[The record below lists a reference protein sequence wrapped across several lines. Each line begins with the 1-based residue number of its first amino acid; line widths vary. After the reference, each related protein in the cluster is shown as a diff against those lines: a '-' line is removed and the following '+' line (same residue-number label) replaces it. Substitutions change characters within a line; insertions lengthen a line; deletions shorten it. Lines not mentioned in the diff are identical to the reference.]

1 MFLRQLIEELP
12 THRVSGPIDMPI
24 GKLEYDSRCVE
35 PGDVFVAIRGGQE
48 QDRHRFIPH
57 ALERGARAIVV
68 EEGGDFPGATQ
79 IVVANCRQALAELAA
94 RYYHY
99 PSRNLRLVGITGT
112 NGKTTTALLL
122 RQVLEAA
129 GEGCGYL
136 GTLGSIV
143 GNGLEPLAN
152 TTPEA
157 PELHRQLRGMV
168 DAGKRGAVLE
178 VSSHGLAL
186 ERVSGLQFSA
196 AVFTNFTRDHLDFHQ
211 TEENYFAAKARL
223 FEELDD
229 SAGGIGVVNAD
240 DPVAEELIGRTGV
253 PVTTYGWGDGAAIRL
268 LAMEPNNSGMR
279 LRVQTPSGQ
288 LDVDTPLTGRFNSY
302 NVIAAL
308 ATGLG
313 LGLDVDSVRRGIA
326 AVERIPGRFE
336 QVVAGQDFQVI
347 VDYAHTPDGLE
358 TVLEAARELTRG
370 RLICVFGCGGD
381 RDRGKR
387 PQMGRIGAERA
398 DLVFLT
404 SDNPRSEDPEEILA
418 EIASGMEPGADA
430 RILENRGQAIKEAL
444 ATARQGDVVV
454 IAGKGH
460 EPVQILAEGTIP
472 FDDREVAR
480 QVLEG
485 LTDRSERD
493 WRDGEEGV

>member
-1 MFLRQLIEELP
+1 MLLRQLVEELP
-12 THRVSGPIDMPI
+12 ILQISGPIDMSI
-24 GKLEYDSRCVE
+24 GSLEWDSRRVE

-48 QDRHRFIPH
+48 QDRHLFIPH
-57 ALERGARAIVV
+57 ALERGARAIIV
-68 EEGGDFPGATQ
+68 EEEGEHPGATQ
-79 IVVANCRQALAELAA
+79 IVVANCRQALAKLAA
-94 RYYHY
+94 RYYNY
-99 PSRNLRLVGITGT
+99 PGRSLRLVGITGT

-122 RQVLEAA
+122 QQVLEAA
-129 GEGCGYL
+129 GVKCGYL
-136 GTLGSIV
+136 GTLGRIV
-143 GNGLEPLAN
+143 SDGFEPLAN

-168 DAGKRGAVLE
+168 DAGKRAAVLE
-178 VSSHGLAL
+178 ASSHGLAL
-186 ERVSGLQFSA
+186 ERVSGLQFTA
-196 AVFTNFTRDHLDFHQ
+196 AVFTNFTRDHLDFHL

-223 FEELDD
+223 FEELDE
-229 SAGGIGVVNAD
+229 SAGGIGVVNVD
-240 DPVAEELIGRTGV
+240 DPVAEALIGRIGV

-268 LAMEPNNSGMR
+268 LAMEPNKAGMR
-279 LRVQTPSGQ
+279 LRVQTPSGE

-313 LGLDVDSVRRGIA
+313 LGLDVDAVRQGIA

-336 QVVAGQDFQVI
+336 QVVAGQGFQVI

-358 TVLEAARELTRG
+358 TVLKAARELTRE

-418 EIASGMEPGADA
+418 EIASGMESGANA
-430 RILENRGQAIKEAL
+430 QILENRGQAIKEAL
-444 ATARQGDVVV
+444 TIARQGDVVV

-460 EPVQILAEGTIP
+460 EAVQILAEGTVP

-480 QVLEG
+480 QVLEE
-485 LTDRSERD
+485 LTGRSERER
-493 WRDGEEGV
+493 WAGEEGV

>member
-12 THRVSGPIDMPI
+12 TLQVSGPVDMPI
-24 GKLEYDSRCVE
+24 GKLEWDSRCVE

-48 QDRHRFIPH
+48 QDRHPFIPH
-57 ALERGARAIVV
+57 ALEQGAGAIVV
-68 EEGGDFPGATQ
+68 EEGGDYPGVTQ
-79 IVVANCRQALAELAA
+79 IQVAHCRQALAELAA
-94 RYYHY
+94 RYYSY
-99 PSRNLRLVGITGT
+99 PGRSLRLVGITGT

-122 RQVLEAA
+122 RQVLEAV

-136 GTLGSIV
+136 GTLGRIV
-143 GNGLEPLAN
+143 SNGLEPLAN

-168 DAGKRGAVLE
+168 DAGKSAAVLE
-178 VSSHGLAL
+178 ASSHGLAL

-223 FEELDD
+223 FEELDE
-229 SAGGIGVVNAD
+229 SAGSIGVANAD
-240 DPVAEELIGRTGV
+240 DPVAERLIGRTRV
-253 PVTTYGWGDGAAIRL
+253 PVTTYGWGAGAAIRL
-268 LAMEPNNSGMR
+268 LAMEPNDLGMR
-279 LRVQTPSGQ
+279 LRVQTPAGE

-313 LGLDVDSVRRGIA
+313 LGFDVDSVCRGIA

-358 TVLEAARELTRG
+358 TVLKAARELTRE

-418 EIASGMEPGADA
+418 EIASGTESSAGVQ
-430 RILENRGQAIKEAL
+430 IVENRGQAIREAL

-480 QVLEG
+480 QVLEE
-485 LTDRSERD
+485 LTKRSERD
-493 WRDGEEGV
+493 CRAGEGGV